1 MYESTYNNLP
11 LKPKRRIEL
20 LKEDRGLSYIVNHN
34 REPEQ
39 QDIVRAFIKDLKSLL
54 SLENA
59 VDLIEGIHAIEADLN
74 KIEEQFLGLDVPN
87 FADFYQ
93 DLSPLLLQ
101 KYWEQRKSKMS
112 EEGTD
117 QLFMDSIFIAI
128 EEEIHIW
135 QEKMS

>member
-1 MYESTYNNLP
+1 MYEETYNNLSH
-11 LKPKRRIEL
+11 KPKRRVQL
-20 LKEDRGLSYIVNHN
+20 LKEDGGLNNIINQAGA
-34 REPEQ
+34 PEQ
-39 QDIVRAFIKDLKSLL
+39 KEIYKAFLTDLKSLL
-54 SLENA
+54 ELDNA
-59 VDLIEGIHAIEADLN
+59 VKLIEGIHAIEADLN
-74 KIEEQFLGLDVPN
+74 KIEDLYPGLEVPS
-87 FADFYQ
+87 FSDFYQ

-128 EEEIHIW
+128 EEEIYIW